1 MAKEVVANSG
11 AMYNALTNGSKIIGK
26 IVADSDFRIDG
37 IVEGDITCTGKVII
51 GQTGFLKGS
60 ISCVNAEILGTVE
73 GNILVNDTLTL
84 RRTAIITGDVKTK
97 ILMVEPDAVF
107 NGTCSMKE
115 DVAVKKPAV
124 EVAK

>member
-1 MAKEVVANSG
+1 MAKEVVANTG

-60 ISCVNAEILGTVE
+60 ISCANAEVIGTVE
-73 GNILVNDTLTL
+73 GNILVSDTLSL
-84 RRTAIITGDVKTK
+84 RRTAVITGDVKTK
-97 ILMVEPDAVF
+97 VLMVEPEAVF
-107 NGTCSMKE
+107 NGSCSMKE
-115 DVAVKKPAV
+115 DVAVKKPLTEAI
-124 EVAK
+124 K